1 MKRRG
6 LLAYSASL
14 AVPLVAAPAIVRAQK
29 PYPNA
34 PITIVVGLSPGG
46 STDAT
51 IRFMA
56 KEASEQ
62 FGVQVIVENRPG
74 GAQTIAPARVAHG
87 PRDGYTLV
95 AVTYTPYTTAPFFQ
109 TLPYDV
115 DKDFTFIGQYA
126 TVLYPNYV
134 MSESPLKTWDDVLAF
149 AKSKPEALKWASA
162 TPLSPQQAANEAA
175 FRMLG
180 LKTIFVPF
188 KGGAEALTSMM
199 GGHVDMIVTADFGP
213 MLAAGRVRLLSEL
226 GPTRAQGMESIP
238 CFGELKYPYNLRTGY
253 GLAGPSGMPPEVMQV
268 WTQFLQ
274 KLSGN
279 AEWRKLLDSFNFIPE
294 LVLGEK
300 FRNQILASRDEFGKI
315 LPTLNFKP

>member
-6 LLAYSASL
+6 LLAFSACL
-14 AVPLVAAPAIVRAQK
+14 AAPSIVRAQK
-29 PYPNA
+29 RYPSA
-34 PITIVVGLSPGG
+34 PITIVVGLSAGG
-46 STDAT
+46 SVDAT

-56 KEASEQ
+56 REASEQ
-62 FGVQVIVENRPG
+62 LGVQVIVENRPG

-87 PRDGYTLV
+87 PKDGYTLI

-109 TLPYDV
+109 SLPYNV

-134 MSESPLKTWDDVLAF
+134 MSESPLKTWADALEF
-149 AKSKPEALKWASA
+149 ARSKPEELKWASA

-175 FRMLG
+175 FKMLG

-188 KGGAEALTSMM
+188 KGGAEALTSLM
-199 GGHVDMIVTADFGP
+199 GGHVDMIVTADYGP
-213 MLAAGRVRLLSEL
+213 MLSSGRVRLLSEQ
-226 GPTRAQGMESIP
+226 GPTRAQGMENIP
-238 CFGELKYPYNLRTGY
+238 CFGELGYPYNLRTGY
-253 GLAGPSGMPPEVMQV
+253 GLAGPANLPADVVQV

-279 AEWRKLLDSFNFIPE
+279 AEWRKLLDTYNFLPE

-300 FRNQILASRDEFGKI
+300 FRSQILESRDQFGKV
-315 LPTLNFKP
+315 LPSLNFKP

>member
-6 LLAYSASL
+6 LLAFSACL
-14 AVPLVAAPAIVRAQK
+14 AAPSIVRAQK
-29 PYPNA
+29 PYPNG
-34 PITIVVGLSPGG
+34 PVTIVVGLAPGG

-56 KEASEQ
+56 REASQQ

-74 GAQTIAPARVAHG
+74 GAQTIAPARVAHS
-87 PRDGYTLV
+87 PKDGYTLV

-134 MSESPLKTWDDVLAF
+134 MSESPLKTWDDVIEYAR
-149 AKSKPEALKWASA
+149 SKPDTLKWASA

-175 FRMLG
+175 FMMLG

-213 MLAAGRVRLLSEL
+213 MLAAGRVRLLSEQ
-226 GPTRAQGMESIP
+226 GPTRAPGMENIP
-238 CFGELKYPYNLRTGY
+238 CFGDLKYPYTVRTGY
-253 GLAGPSGMPPEVMQV
+253 GLAGPANMAPEVMEG

-274 KLSGN
+274 KLSGS
-279 AEWRKLLDSFNFIPE
+279 AEWQKLLGTYNFIPA

-300 FRNQILASRDEFGKI
+300 FRNQILESRDQFGKI
-315 LPTLNFKP
+315 LPSLNFKP

>member
-6 LLAYSASL
+6 LLAFSACL
-14 AVPLVAAPAIVRAQK
+14 AAPSIVRAQK
-29 PYPNA
+29 PYPSA
-34 PITIVVGLSPGG
+34 PVTIVVGLSPGG
-46 STDAT
+46 SVDAT

-56 KEASEQ
+56 REASEQ
-62 FGVQVIVENRPG
+62 LGVQVIVENRPG

-87 PRDGYTLV
+87 PKDGYTLV

-109 TLPYDV
+109 SLPYNV

-134 MSESPLKTWDDVLAF
+134 MSESPLKTWADALEYAR
-149 AKSKPEALKWASA
+149 SKPETLSWASA

-175 FRMLG
+175 FKMLG

-188 KGGAEALTSMM
+188 KGGAEALTSLM
-199 GGHVDMIVTADFGP
+199 GGHVDMIVTADYGP
-213 MLAAGRVRLLSEL
+213 MLSSGRVRLLSEQ
-226 GPTRAQGMESIP
+226 GPTRAPGMENIP
-238 CFGELKYPYNLRTGY
+238 SFGELGYPYTVRTGY
-253 GLAGPSGMPPEVMQV
+253 GLAGPANLPADVVQV

-279 AEWRKLLDSFNFIPE
+279 AEWRKLLDTYNFIPE

-300 FRNQILASRDEFGKI
+300 FRNQILESRDQFGKI
-315 LPTLNFKP
+315 LPSLDFKP